1 MNWCYGCLA
10 LLCLF
15 SAVQAEET
23 IQLPAQEGEQPPL
36 VIYSATDY
44 NHMAPLL
51 HAFQQRH
58 PTVAIRFV
66 DANSQQ
72 LYQRVLEE
80 GEASPADLLL
90 SSAMDLQLKLVND
103 GHARVWRSART
114 NALPANIHWR
124 HELFAVTVEPV
135 LMVFNRQLLGD
146 HALPQSRQELLALLR
161 RDPERFRGRIHTYD
175 ITQSGVGYLLATQ
188 DSLQGESYG
197 RLLEAFGG
205 LSVHLSESSNQML
218 AELAAGRAVLGYNLL
233 GSYVA
238 AALEKHPQLVAVA
251 PRDYSLI
258 LMRLAL
264 IPRHARQPA
273 LAGELLDFMLS
284 PAGQAALAE
293 GGLLPLLAPN
303 AGEPRLTVQPQG
315 PVTPIPLTP
324 ALLPAL
330 DPLDQQGFVR
340 TWIDS
345 LAP

>member
-1 MNWCYGCLA
+1 MKKWCCACLA
-10 LLCLF
+10 LLWVL
-15 SAVQAEET
+15 AVRAEET
-23 IQLPAQEGEQPPL
+23 VLLPAHEQPQQQL

-44 NHMAPLL
+44 AHMAPLL
-51 HAFQQRH
+51 RAFQQHR
-58 PTVAIRFV
+58 PQVAIRFV

-72 LYQRVLEE
+72 LYQRFLEE
-80 GEASPADLLL
+80 GAASPADLLL

-103 GHARVWRSART
+103 GHAQPWRSERT
-114 NALPANIHWR
+114 LALPAGVHWR
-124 HELFAVTVEPV
+124 HELFAITVEPV
-135 LMVFNRQLLGD
+135 VMVFNRERLGE
-146 HALPQSRQELLALLR
+146 HALPRSRQELLTLLR
-161 RDPERFRGRIHTYD
+161 RDPERFRGRLRTYD

-205 LSVHLSESSNQML
+205 LSVRLSESSNQML
-218 AELAAGRAVLGYNLL
+218 TELASGQAVLGYNLL

-238 AALEKHPQLVAVA
+238 AAVARHPQLVAVA

-258 LMRLAL
+258 LMRVAL
-264 IPRHARQPA
+264 IPRYARHAR

-293 GGLLPLLAPN
+293 GGLLPLLTPD
-303 AGEPRLTVQPQG
+303 AGLTVTPEG

-330 DPLDQQGFVR
+330 DPLDKQGFIR
-340 TWIDS
+340 TWTGS